1 MVHKRLSFSLDSLS
15 IPPETVEILRRG
27 TYNRYCSDFLIIDI
41 TAVSG
46 HPADWE
52 RERLLM
58 SLQPSTKASVFFDR
72 LKTKQVAIIG
82 IGVSHTNLIRMFHQ
96 KGIPVVVYDRRT
108 REELGAIGDEFESL
122 GIPMELGPKYLRRL
136 GGDIIFR
143 TPGMNFH
150 SPELQAARR
159 AGSIITSEVE
169 VFFDLCPATTIGITG
184 SDGKTTTTTL
194 IAEML
199 KEAGKTVHLGGNIG
213 RALLPDIE
221 KVRPEDFVVAE
232 LSSFQL
238 ISMRQ
243 SPDVAVVTN
252 VSPNHLDVHKDM
264 EEYIEAKENI
274 FLHQNGFGKTV
285 LNADNLITNGF
296 DKLVRGRIEKFS
308 RLSAV
313 QRGAWMDNSGVIW
326 YSDNDSQTRLLRSE
340 TLKLPGQHNVENFL
354 AAVTA
359 VWDYVP
365 KEAMRKVG
373 TQFAGVEHR
382 IEFVRELNGVKWY
395 NDSIA
400 TSPTRTIAGL
410 RSFDQKLIVI
420 AGGYDKHIPY
430 EPLAPEILSHVK
442 VLILTGATAPRIEE
456 AVRSCKGFSESGL
469 AILHADSLPE
479 AVHLAQVAA
488 GPGDIISLSPASA
501 SFDQYPNFEARG
513 RHFKELVNALE

>member
-1 MVHKRLSFSLDSLS
+1 
-15 IPPETVEILRRG
+15 
-27 TYNRYCSDFLIIDI
+27 
-41 TAVSG
+41 
-46 HPADWE
+46 
-52 RERLLM
+52 M

-221 KVRPEDFVVAE
+221 KVQPEDFVVAE

-264 EEYIEAKENI
+264 EEYIEAKEN
-274 FLHQNGFGKTV
+274 
-285 LNADNLITNGF
+285 
-296 DKLVRGRIEKFS
+296 
-308 RLSAV
+308 
-313 QRGAWMDNSGVIW
+313 
-326 YSDNDSQTRLLRSE
+326 
-340 TLKLPGQHNVENFL
+340 
-354 AAVTA
+354 
-359 VWDYVP
+359 
-365 KEAMRKVG
+365 KVG
-373 TQFAGVEHR
+373 
-382 IEFVRELNGVKWY
+382 
-395 NDSIA
+395 S
-400 TSPTRTIAGL
+400 
-410 RSFDQKLIVI
+410 
-420 AGGYDKHIPY
+420 
-430 EPLAPEILSHVK
+430 
-442 VLILTGATAPRIEE
+442 
-456 AVRSCKGFSESGL
+456 
-469 AILHADSLPE
+469 
-479 AVHLAQVAA
+479 
-488 GPGDIISLSPASA
+488 
-501 SFDQYPNFEARG
+501 
-513 RHFKELVNALE
+513 